1 MCPNCENIIYTQS
14 WDWKRCCQGK
24 QGDTATKS
32 EKVDFKKKEKII
44 VATVRG
50 CIDNTYTILTKTLDS
65 HTKISMA
72 HSGESHMASRI
83 NNGVHRRKN
92 QQFCHQ
98 VRQSRIKLAQV
109 LPSQQST
116 MKVRHFLYKLYTNQ
130 RIVFFSKLDYYV
142 PFCHSS
148 SFSPLWSPLQWP
160 LTTLPQRLKRL
171 LKLLNL

>member
-1 MCPNCENIIYTQS
+1 MKTLYIRKAETEKGVVKVNRGTQQPNLRKWIST
-14 WDWKRCCQGK
+14 
-24 QGDTATKS
+24 
-32 EKVDFKKKEKII
+32 KKKKII

-65 HTKISMA
+65 NTKISMA

-148 SFSPLWSPLQWP
+148 SFSPL
-160 LTTLPQRLKRL
+160 
-171 LKLLNL
+171 